1 MQCTQRTH
9 KQQKRYRSQV
19 SLLHFRKTMT
29 IRFRWK
35 PCSLTGRARLSKT
48 FYYDRR
54 DIINELDET
63 GVFSLVL
70 CVCICVWKL
79 SKSSLFCEQN
89 TGVDSR
95 TVWWRESTIVCASRA
110 HHYGSHFVF
119 VCRAIQIKSLSRNC
133 RDTYFSNIF
142 THKKL
147 VAHSPNNY
155 DINHWFFFI

>member
-1 MQCTQRTH
+1 MSCWLDCCLESWSCTWVGCVSSNSLLCNNNTNSKFDFLSRFPFFFYTNVMQCTQRTH

-70 CVCICVWKL
+70 CVCICV
-79 SKSSLFCEQN
+79 
-89 TGVDSR
+89 
-95 TVWWRESTIVCASRA
+95 
-110 HHYGSHFVF
+110 
-119 VCRAIQIKSLSRNC
+119 
-133 RDTYFSNIF
+133 
-142 THKKL
+142 
-147 VAHSPNNY
+147 
-155 DINHWFFFI
+155 